1 MAEKTRT
8 SIFGIAVRDLNRLQ
22 KVSYIVARHGF
33 GEILERSGVPS
44 LFRGRKKLEAD
55 ESLRR
60 EPAPVRFRRLL
71 EALGP
76 TYIKLGQLLSM
87 RPDRIPPDYVKAL
100 QQLQDNAPVISFD
113 EVRQVVEEGLGRRLE
128 ELFAQ
133 FETEP
138 LGTASIAQIHRA
150 TTHEGDQVVVKVQ
163 RPGVEKIMRGDLD
176 LLYLGAR
183 ILEAAIDEMELYG
196 PSDIVVEFEKGLLR
210 ELNFTVELSNLIL
223 ARELLPPERNLTVP
237 LTFPELCCHTV
248 LTMEFFDGEP
258 LRNLEPKSERAKTA
272 VEELLHL
279 AFKEV
284 FVDGFFHGDP
294 HAGNILINDEGLICV
309 IDWGLTGRLTPTER
323 DDLLTLLIAAITNDA
338 DTIARI
344 LLRMG
349 TPTRRVNMSDLK
361 ADIVRFRS
369 EHMMISRLQDADPG
383 RVIEDFMAAAQ
394 KYQVKVATQ
403 FSIMAKSASTV
414 EGIVRELH
422 PDIPIVEIAKQYTEP
437 LVRSRYTPQKLM
449 EEAFSGVTGVGVMVR
464 HLPGQIDQ
472 VLHDVETGNLQVQA
486 VVPNLEEIEPMARQ
500 LAGRLSMALFAAAL
514 TIATAILVPEEP
526 GTLYYVPLVLSIL
539 CMIAAAG
546 MWTML
551 LWWYFVN
558 IGKPLKISAVLK
570 FFRRGR

>member
-1 MAEKTRT
+1 MAEKKRT
-8 SIFGIAVRDLNRLQ
+8 SILGVAIRDLTRLQ

-33 GEILERSGVPS
+33 GVILERSGVPS
-44 LFRGRKKLEAD
+44 LFRGRKKLETD

-100 QQLQDNAPVISFD
+100 QELQDGAPVFEFD
-113 EVRQVVEEGLGRRLE
+113 EVRRVVEEGLGSPLE
-128 ELFAQ
+128 KLYSY

-150 TTHEGDQVVVKVQ
+150 VTHDGDRVVVKVQ

-183 ILEAAIDEMELYG
+183 ILEATIDEMELYG

-210 ELNFTVELSNLIL
+210 ELNFSVELSNLIFAL
-223 ARELLPPERNLTVP
+223 ELLPPDRNLTVP
-237 LTFPELCCHTV
+237 ETFPELSCRTV
-248 LTMEFFDGEP
+248 LTMEYFEGEP
-258 LRNLEPKSERAKTA
+258 LRSLEPKSERAKAA

-294 HAGNILINDEGLICV
+294 HAGNILINDDGRICV
-309 IDWGLTGRLTPTER
+309 IDWGLAGRLTPTER

-349 TPTRRVNMSDLK
+349 TPTMRVNMSDLK
-361 ADIVRFRS
+361 SDIVRFRS
-369 EHMMISRLQDADPG
+369 EHLMISRLEDADPG
-383 RVIEDFMAAAQ
+383 RIAQAANLLQNAISEATG
-394 KYQVKVATQ
+394 VK
-403 FSIMAKSASTV
+403 
-414 EGIVRELH
+414 L
-422 PDIPIVEIAKQYTEP
+422 PIVKESALPRGTPAFYLGKSQAARRARLPVDEVKGWAYVNRTVGDDIF
-437 LVRSRYTPQKLM
+437 LVGEDGLADIKVGQPQD
-449 EEAFSGVTGVGVMVR
+449 FFWRQG
-464 HLPGQIDQ
+464 P
-472 VLHDVETGNLQVQA
+472 
-486 VVPNLEEIEPMARQ
+486 VVDA
-500 LAGRLSMALFAAAL
+500 
-514 TIATAILVPEEP
+514 
-526 GTLYYVPLVLSIL
+526 
-539 CMIAAAG
+539 
-546 MWTML
+546 
-551 LWWYFVN
+551 
-558 IGKPLKISAVLK
+558 
-570 FFRRGR
+570 